1 MTDCDELKRPLAVLV
16 IEDEYLVALDVTAIL
31 EEHGYRVSGPAGT
44 VSEGLA
50 LIDADADPP
59 DLALLD
65 YRLRGTVVTP
75 LADRLNRLGIPFVMA
90 TASEVSRLG
99 PDSPFARAENVGK
112 PISEAKLIGALE
124 RAALR

>member
-1 MTDCDELKRPLAVLV
+1 MTGCEELKRPLAVLV

-31 EEHGYRVSGPAGT
+31 EEQGYRVSGPAGT

-50 LIDADADPP
+50 LIDADPP

-65 YRLRGTVVTP
+65 YRLRGAVVTP
-75 LADRLNRLGIPFVMA
+75 IADRLNNLGIPFVMA

-112 PISEAKLIGALE
+112 PVSEVKLLGALE
-124 RAALR
+124 RAVLRW